1 MQKLPDHAD
10 GKGDDPPEKAAQGQ
24 KQAAKREKIDRSTE
38 RTAQK
43 HKNAV
48 FSAANI
54 KSKKQI
60 TDQKAK
66 RKEQICQ
73 MRQTGQTS
81 PQTPQKI
88 IQQSIAQPQK
98 GTEQELT
105 ALKQQRQL
113 HQPNRRRKK
122 PPPVRS
128 SS

>member
-10 GKGDDPPEKAAQGQ
+10 GKGDDPPEKAAHGQ
-24 KQAAKREKIDRSTE
+24 KQAAKCEKIGRSTE

-54 KSKKQI
+54 KSKEQI
-60 TDQKAK
+60 TGQKAK
-66 RKEQICQ
+66 RKEKIRQ
-73 MRQTGQTS
+73 MRQTGQTA

-88 IQQSIAQPQK
+88 IKQPIAQPQK
-98 GTEQELT
+98 GAEQELT